1 MVEDV
6 EDAQHRA
13 RTCHDKL
20 NGASTANAY
29 GPPQTAGKQGLID
42 LFTLALTHGL
52 IALALWRM
60 LFRPDL
66 DADDAEARAPQRPW
80 RKARGGEDAERA

>member
-1 MVEDV
+1 M
-6 EDAQHRA
+6 
-13 RTCHDKL
+13 
-20 NGASTANAY
+20 
-29 GPPQTAGKQGLID
+29 ID

-66 DADDAEARAPQRPW
+66 DADGTEARAPQRPW
-80 RKARGGEDAERA
+80 RKERGGEDAERA

>member
-1 MVEDV
+1 
-6 EDAQHRA
+6 
-13 RTCHDKL
+13 
-20 NGASTANAY
+20 
-29 GPPQTAGKQGLID
+29 LID

-66 DADDAEARAPQRPW
+66 DADEA
-80 RKARGGEDAERA
+80 GEGRSGD